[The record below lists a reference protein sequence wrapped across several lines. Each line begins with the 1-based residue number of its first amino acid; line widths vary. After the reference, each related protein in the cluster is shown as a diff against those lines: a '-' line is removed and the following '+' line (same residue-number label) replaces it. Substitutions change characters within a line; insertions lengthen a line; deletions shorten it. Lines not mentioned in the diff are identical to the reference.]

1 MTSWLIG
8 MSILLI
14 HTMGIVSA
22 IMALMSSRTSQ
33 GAIAWIISLLTFPY
47 IALPAYWFFGRPRF
61 YGYVSA
67 RGQRDTVLRR
77 VLVRYRAN
85 VQPYVASAPNADV
98 QAVEQLA
105 MMPLTHGNQ
114 ATLLIDGSATFDSLF
129 DGIERAEQYV
139 LVQFFIVR
147 DDTLGKRL
155 KQHLQRAAQRGVRVY
170 FLYDEVGSRKLA
182 DSYLNDL
189 INDGVAVSAFR
200 SSRGFKHRFQLNF
213 RNHRKVTVIDGKEG
227 WVGGLNVG
235 VEYLGENPRLGAWR
249 DTHLKLEGPSVLGL
263 QEAFWEDWHWAT
275 NEVISLNWRAN
286 IIASTT
292 DHHVVIVPSG
302 PADRQDTASLL
313 VQQVIHSAKQRLWV
327 TSPYFVPDQGVQ
339 DALRLA
345 AMRGVDVRVMIPE
358 RPDHLL
364 VFLSA
369 FSFLPDM
376 LRAGVKIYRYLPGFL
391 HQKVMLVDSDAAT
404 VGTVNLDNRSFRL
417 NFEITAFIPSRDFAT
432 SVGEML
438 EKDFAHCRR
447 VTIDE
452 IKQRPVWMK
461 VVSRAAYLMAPVQ

>member
-1 MTSWLIG
+1 MTSWLLG
-8 MSILLI
+8 TSILLI
-14 HTMGIVSA
+14 HLLGIVSA

-33 GAIAWIISLLTFPY
+33 GAVAWIISLLTFPY
-47 IALPAYWFFGRPRF
+47 VALPAYWFFGRPRF

-85 VQPYVASAPNADV
+85 IESFVAPSNNADI

-105 MMPLTHGNQ
+105 MMPLTHGNH
-114 ATLLIDGSATFDSLF
+114 ATLLIDGPATFESLF
-129 DGIERAEQYV
+129 DGIDRAEQYV
-139 LVQFFIVR
+139 LIQFFIVR
-147 DDTLGKRL
+147 SDALGQRL

-170 FLYDEVGSRKLA
+170 FLYDEVGSRKLNEG
-182 DSYLNDL
+182 YLTDL
-189 INDGVAVSAFR
+189 TNDGVSVSAFR
-200 SSRGFKHRFQLNF
+200 SSRGLKHRFQLNF

-227 WVGGLNVG
+227 WVGGFNIG
-235 VEYLGENPRLGAWR
+235 VEYLGEDPRHGAWR

-275 NEVISLNWRAN
+275 DEVISLNWMAETS
-286 IIASTT
+286 ASTN
-292 DHHVVIVPSG
+292 HHVVIVPSG

-391 HQKVMLVDSDAAT
+391 HQKVILIDNDAAT

-417 NFEITAFIPSRDFAT
+417 NFEITAFIPSQAFAASVETMLENDFAQ
-432 SVGEML
+432 
-438 EKDFAHCRR
+438 CRR
-447 VTIDE
+447 VSIDE
-452 IKQRPVWMK
+452 INQRSLWLK

>member
-1 MTSWLIG
+1 MTSWLLG
-8 MSILLI
+8 TGILLI
-14 HTMGIVSA
+14 HVMGIVSA

-33 GAIAWIISLLTFPY
+33 GAVAWIISLLTFPY

-85 VQPYVASAPNADV
+85 VQPYVAASPNADI

-114 ATLLIDGSATFDSLF
+114 ATLLIDGPATFESLF

-147 DDTLGKRL
+147 NDTLGQRL
-155 KQHLQRAAQRGVRVY
+155 KQHLQHAAQRGVRVY

-189 INDGVAVSAFR
+189 ISDGVAVSAFR
-200 SSRGFKHRFQLNF
+200 SSRGLKHRFQLNF

-227 WVGGLNVG
+227 WVGGFNVG
-235 VEYLGENPRLGAWR
+235 VEYLGENPRHGAWR

-275 NEVISLNWRAN
+275 DEVISLNWIAN
-286 IIASTT
+286 TVAATI

-391 HQKVMLVDSDAAT
+391 HQKVMLVDNHAAT

-417 NFEITAFIPSRDFAT
+417 NFEITAFIPSHDFAT
-432 SVGEML
+432 SVEEML
-438 EKDFAHCRR
+438 EKDFSHCRR

-452 IKQRPVWMK
+452 INQRPVWMK

>member
-1 MTSWLIG
+1 MTSWLLG
-8 MSILLI
+8 TSILLI
-14 HTMGIVSA
+14 HLLGIVSA

-33 GAIAWIISLLTFPY
+33 GAVAWIISLLTFPY
-47 IALPAYWFFGRPRF
+47 VALPAYWFFGRPRF

-67 RGQRDTVLRR
+67 RGQRDTILRR
-77 VLVRYRAN
+77 VLVRYRDN
-85 VQPYVASAPNADV
+85 VLPHVASSSNADI

-105 MMPLTHGNQ
+105 MMPLTHGNR
-114 ATLLIDGSATFDSLF
+114 AALLINGQATFDSLF
-129 DGIERAEQYV
+129 DGIERAEHYI
-139 LVQFFIVR
+139 LMQFFIVR
-147 DDTLGKRL
+147 NDALGQRL
-155 KQHLQRAAQRGVRVY
+155 QGYLQRAARRGVRVY
-170 FLYDEVGSRKLA
+170 FLYDEVGSRKLGEG
-182 DSYLNDL
+182 YLNDL
-189 INDGVAVSAFR
+189 IGEGIEVSAFR

-213 RNHRKVTVIDGKEG
+213 RNHRKVTVVDGKEG
-227 WVGGLNVG
+227 WIGGFNVG
-235 VEYLGENPRLGAWR
+235 VEYLGEHKRHGAWR

-275 NEVISLNWRAN
+275 GEVINLNWLADT
-286 IIASTT
+286 SPTT

-376 LRAGVKIYRYLPGFL
+376 IRAGVKIYRYLPAFL
-391 HQKVMLVDSDAAT
+391 HQKIILIDNDAAT

-417 NFEITAFIPSRDFAT
+417 NFEITAFIPSQDFAA
-432 SVGEML
+432 SVGVML
-438 EKDFAHCRR
+438 ENDFAQCRR

-452 IKQRPVWMK
+452 INQRPMWMK